1 MNDERQGERF
11 EDLVQPLN
19 FAQHLFIVHHS
30 SFLINLG
37 TKLSTGCNK
46 TDYNLNRVVHI
57 RQGVDPG

>member
-37 TKLSTGCNK
+37 TKFIYRL
-46 TDYNLNRVVHI
+46 
-57 RQGVDPG
+57 